1 MKVIHY
7 RGFHGFKSKCG
18 LEIKKTAD
26 GVTVVFTELPDNPG
40 TSVTNFI
47 EHLATLVYTHVL
59 KDCPLES
66 IRWVEHYP
74 ATSFREETYDEVTL
88 DWNGQR
94 FVNPR
99 WKRLKTA
106 KVKL

>member
-1 MKVIHY
+1 
-7 RGFHGFKSKCG
+7 
-18 LEIKKTAD
+18 
-26 GVTVVFTELPDNPG
+26 
-40 TSVTNFI
+40 
-47 EHLATLVYTHVL
+47 VL